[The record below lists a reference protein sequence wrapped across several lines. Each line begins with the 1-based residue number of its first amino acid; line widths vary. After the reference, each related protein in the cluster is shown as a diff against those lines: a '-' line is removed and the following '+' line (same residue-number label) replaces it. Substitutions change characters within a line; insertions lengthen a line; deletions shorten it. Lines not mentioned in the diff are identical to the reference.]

1 MSEAAQVQEIQ
12 PLDSFDGGSDGFT
25 VETTESSQGEDL
37 SWDSV
42 PVGESD
48 DNSSEANA
56 ENSADQ
62 NLPENPDILGEEA
75 QLIDPESSGEEEEGS
90 DPASSEADSSKEQNK
105 LDLESLK
112 DSMVMV
118 KVDGQDQEVSV
129 QDLVNNY
136 SGKVAYDK
144 RFSELTTARKEF
156 EQEMGEVDTYLN
168 QFAQDFEKGDV
179 LGAMSKFAGFA
190 NVPAFEMKHRMLTA
204 FKDEYVR
211 VMEMGPEKYNQEYI
225 ENEKEYLKQQLQ
237 SVQEKGQQEQAQREL
252 QQKQSQYQQQ
262 FGINAEEWNSA
273 ETFLKERIAEDASL
287 AARLPLTPENIAG
300 YVQRYKADVRVSNI
314 AESVDAS
321 LKQNG
326 KLIETLTDI
335 SMEHPELSD
344 EEIKEL
350 VSQQYEIFK
359 GNSTKERLVQ
369 KVEKKSGVTHKK
381 QQQPKMAIKPLESW
395 DDI

>member
-12 PLDSFDGGSDGFT
+12 PLESFDGGSDGFT
-25 VETTESSQGEDL
+25 VEDTSSSQTDM
-37 SWDSV
+37 SWDDI

-48 DNSSEANA
+48 DSSNEANA
-56 ENSADQ
+56 KDSTDKDS
-62 NLPENPDILGEEA
+62 PENPDFLGEATELA
-75 QLIDPESSGEEEEGS
+75 PNEDSGEEEEGS
-90 DPASSEADSSKEQNK
+90 DPASPEADSSKEQDQ
-105 LDLESLK
+105 LDLNSIK
-112 DSMVMV
+112 DSKVMV

-129 QDLVNNY
+129 QDLINNY

-156 EQEMGEVDTYLN
+156 EQEMGEVDNYLN
-168 QFAQDFEKGDV
+168 EFAQDFEKGDV
-179 LGAMSKFAGFA
+179 LGAVSKFAGFA

-211 VMEMGPEKYNQEYI
+211 IMEMGPDKYNQEYI
-225 ENEKEYLKQQLQ
+225 ENEREYFKQQLQ
-237 SVQEKGQQEQAQREL
+237 SVQEKGKQEQAQREL
-252 QQKQSQYQQQ
+252 QQTQSKYQEQY
-262 FGINAEEWNSA
+262 GINAEEWSSA

-314 AESVDAS
+314 AGSVDAS
-321 LKQNG
+321 LSQNG
-326 KLIETLTDI
+326 KLVETLTEIALENPD
-335 SMEHPELSD
+335 LSD
-344 EEIKEL
+344 DEFKEMI
-350 VSQQYEIFK
+350 SQQYEIFK

-369 KVEKKSGVTHKK
+369 KVEKKSGITHKK
-381 QQQPKMAIKPLESW
+381 QQKPKLDLMPLESW